1 MGVSILKSKKIVL
14 SPIMGVSSARWSR
27 NMGVS
32 NQTQDGL
39 NYKTILREKEI
50 TEGAPLR
57 GV

>member
-1 MGVSILKSKKIVL
+1 MGVSILKSKKNVL

-50 TEGAPLR
+50 LFH
-57 GV
+57 